1 MAINVW
7 NAVTHCWILFN
18 LRGALAGSNVICGLL
33 PLPVAESPTVKRSC
47 WTAVWSSAPR
57 CTNSLAQIFDFIL
70 SLTALPSGMATLEKS
85 GVVGILCTLGDTIL
99 PPEVPAIAC
108 VACTTEFWTIEAVGG
123 TWADTTVD
131 VDAAL
136 GWRCYWR
143 WWS

>member
-1 MAINVW
+1 
-7 NAVTHCWILFN
+7 
-18 LRGALAGSNVICGLL
+18 
-33 PLPVAESPTVKRSC
+33 
-47 WTAVWSSAPR
+47 
-57 CTNSLAQIFDFIL
+57 
-70 SLTALPSGMATLEKS
+70 MATLEKS

-136 GWRCYWR
+136 VDVVTDGGGRSASWTAFWTARERALDSAVTFTCIVLSWGLEVLFDKLLDVLAVLVAR
-143 WWS
+143 LVTVEAEGPERLGRLLRGGILVKKREC